1 MYRVAST
8 VKHDGYR
15 LLSMPTR
22 GTIALMD
29 VYVQTTRNL
38 NHTITSHMR
47 EFETLNMLVDEL
59 LQDSRIRL
67 IFVKHFHT
75 YDPKY

>member
-8 VKHDGYR
+8 VKYDGYR

-38 NHTITSHMR
+38 NYTITSHMER
-47 EFETLNMLVDEL
+47 G
-59 LQDSRIRL
+59 SKR
-67 IFVKHFHT
+67 
-75 YDPKY
+75 